1 MPDRLILA
9 ASARKP
15 AILDVI
21 RAARDRIALS
31 LFRANDPD
39 VFAELAAATARG
51 VQVDVLVT
59 SNVKGGKTKL
69 AKLWEH
75 LKATGARIHPYGDP
89 VVKYHAKY
97 LVADDGPAIVA
108 SLNLT
113 KKCFDRTHDAVVIT
127 DDRHVADSLRRIFD
141 ADRQRLPVPDDLSP
155 RLVIGPERARR
166 QLAEFIENAQA
177 SIRVFDA
184 KLSDPDM
191 LTRLQGRQSAGLDV
205 ETVRTKKIGGLKSHA
220 KILSIDGRVAVVG
233 GLALTALSLEF
244 RREIAIVLDDPSAVA
259 QIEELFSAAR
269 GAGAS
274 AARSPA

>member
-1 MPDRLILA
+1 MPDRLILSPA
-9 ASARKP
+9 ERKP

-21 RAARDRIALS
+21 RGARDRIALS

-59 SNVKGGKTKL
+59 SNVKGGKTKREE
-69 AKLWEH
+69 LWER
-75 LKATGARIHPYGDP
+75 LKATEARIHPYADP

-113 KKCFDRTHDAVVIT
+113 KKCFERTHDAVVIT
-127 DDRHVADSLRRIFD
+127 DDRHVVDSLRRIFD
-141 ADRQRLPVPDDLSP
+141 ADRQKQPLPGDLSP

-166 QLAEFIENAQA
+166 QLTEFIDNARA
-177 SIRVFDA
+177 SVRVFDA

-191 LTRLQGRQSAGLDV
+191 LTRLQVRQSAGLDV
-205 ETVRTKKIGGLKSHA
+205 ETVRNKKIAGLKSHA

-244 RREIAIVLDDPSAVA
+244 RREIAIVVDDPSAMA

-269 GAGAS
+269 AAGAN

>member
-1 MPDRLILA
+1 MPDRLIL
-9 ASARKP
+9 SPPSRKP

-39 VFAELAAATARG
+39 VFAELTAATARG

-69 AKLWEH
+69 GELWEH

-97 LVADDGPAIVA
+97 LVADDGLAIVA

-127 DDRHVADSLRRIFD
+127 DDRHVVDSLHRIFD
-141 ADRQRLPVPDDLSP
+141 ADRQRLPLPGDLSP

-166 QLAEFIENAQA
+166 QLTEFIDNAQT

-191 LTRLQGRQSAGLDV
+191 LTRLQGRQSSGLDV
-205 ETVRTKKIGGLKSHA
+205 ETVRNKKIAGLKSHA
-220 KILSIDGRVAVVG
+220 KILSIDGRVAVIG

-244 RREIAIVLDDPSAVA
+244 RREIAIVVDDPSAMA

-269 GAGAS
+269 AN
-274 AARSPA
+274 AARSPV